1 MNNIVQ
7 LYESHH
13 LVIFVITLIIFVFY
27 VISNKK
33 EKPNSINYKKAE
45 NNLVNNLDIE
55 TEIEL
60 NIDADE
66 ISVEQEE
73 EINERCTSVGSKVKL
88 YYIKEDKILSLI
100 ISENTNKADSKNLHY
115 KLPLALALYNKE
127 AGSIVKFKKNEADE
141 KYIYVEVL
149 DVDNSEVK
157 QIDEVTSNKTN
168 IEKIKLENK
177 IEPEVKKTTL
187 IEDNYIVNR
196 VLPISLTPNNKD
208 VFLNDLLITKR
219 AIITIYYTHKPKESK
234 IWYAQQMTEKSDVI
248 GNLRSRQEFRQGNWQ
263 EANIK
268 KVEVSIKY

>member
-1 MNNIVQ
+1 MNSIVQ

-45 NNLVNNLDIE
+45 NNLEKSLDTG

-60 NIDADE
+60 NINE
-66 ISVEQEE
+66 ISLEQEE

-127 AGSIVKFKKNEADE
+127 AGSIIKFKKDEADE
-141 KYIYVEVL
+141 KYIYVEVI

-157 QIDEVTSNKTN
+157 QIDEVTSNETN

-177 IEPEVKKTTL
+177 IEPEVKKTIL

-208 VFLNDLLITKR
+208 VFLKELIMTKR
-219 AIITIYYTHKPKESK
+219 AIITVYYNHKPKESK
-234 IWYAQQMTEKSDVI
+234 IWYAQHMTEKSDVI
-248 GNLRSRQEFRQGNWQ
+248 GNLRSRPEFRQGNWQ